1 MQVCFTNFHTL
12 QNNVNFLI
20 TAQGGY
26 SPLYVASQNGHTE
39 VVDILLNSGAD
50 VHQANTTVSH
60 FLCEVVL
67 HKVSKSLFSD
77 KCQVILVLCEGE
89 VVEKGRVNN

>member
-1 MQVCFTNFHTL
+1 MYAFFS
-12 QNNVNFLI
+12 F

-39 VVDILLNSGAD
+39 VVDVLLNSGAD

-60 FLCEVVL
+60 FLCEVVFY
-67 HKVSKSLFSD
+67 KVSKSLF
-77 KCQVILVLCEGE
+77 CQVILVLCEGE
-89 VVEKGRVNN
+89 VVEKM